1 MPRSS
6 GGAGAIVTT
15 MLEPSLDLYGASYDQ
30 VDTVLGELLERSH
43 ARYALVIDRKG
54 FVLLHRRAVWAP
66 APPSLDSLATL
77 IASNYSA
84 NTAIAKLFGQ
94 AGFKELV
101 QQGDKVSTY
110 IEDLGDEALLVTV
123 FDDTATLGKVKVFTK
138 KAAELI
144 RIVIAEDHGEAPEL
158 DFDEAWSEATDA
170 LLDGLFGP
178 ETTS

>member
-6 GGAGAIVTT
+6 WEAGAIVTF

-30 VDTVLGELLERSH
+30 VDTVLGELLERSQ

-94 AGFKELV
+94 SGFKELV
-101 QQGDKVSTY
+101 QQGDEVSTY

-123 FDDTATLGKVKVFTK
+123 FDDTATLGKVKVYTK

-144 RIVIAEDHGEAPEL
+144 RIVIAEDHGDAPEL
-158 DFDEAWSEATDA
+158 DFDEAWSDATDA

>member
-1 MPRSS
+1 
-6 GGAGAIVTT
+6 
-15 MLEPSLDLYGASYDQ
+15 MLEPSLDLYGESYDR
-30 VDTVLGELLERSH
+30 VDDVLGELIERSQ

-84 NTAIAKLFGQ
+84 NAAIAQLFGQ
-94 AGFKELV
+94 RGFKEMV
-101 QQGDKVSTY
+101 QQGDQVSTY

-123 FDDTATLGKVKVFTK
+123 FDDSATLGRVKVFTK
-138 KAAELI
+138 KASELI
-144 RIVIAEDHGEAPEL
+144 RQLIAEDHGEAPTIN
-158 DFDEAWSEATDA
+158 FDAAWSEATDA

-178 ETTS
+178 EKT